1 MNVRRKLFVSAN
13 NELIEILSNSISVFR
28 PLVPAHMK
36 NVAPPI
42 LDVRAVCTGKCQ
54 NNVVSRRVLISD
66 RLKSSSVGRII
77 EGPIYHIARR
87 ENPKIGSKCR
97 LGVAI
102 LWRVV
107 ERL

>member
-1 MNVRRKLFVSAN
+1 MNVRRKFFVN
-13 NELIEILSNSISVFR
+13 NELIEILSNSISVFS
-28 PLVPAHMK
+28 PLVPAHME

-42 LDVRAVCTGKCQ
+42 LDVGAVGTGKCQ
-54 NNVVSRRVLISD
+54 DNVVGGRILVSN

-87 ENPKIGSKCR
+87 ENPEIISKWR

-102 LWRVV
+102 LRRVV
-107 ERL
+107 VRLW